1 MSVPK
6 HSRLCSLSLSA
17 LVLPGMSLQPQAVT
31 PGPFVLAT
39 ICCTDVS
46 RKTWL
51 WKSSA
56 TRKQLQLPARCLW
69 LPLSKPSATHCAS
82 SPHSSLSRPGTHKTR
97 GVVVP
102 YGFGIAKSFHGWV
115 SLDDLILEGA
125 LEKKTKGCSGPTQPE
140 GICDQEHGAA
150 PGAPCCTPWLC
161 VGPAAP
167 QASPCL
173 PRPCSSV

>member
-1 MSVPK
+1 MTPSLRAGLRISPSIVPLPPGTGALQPQQ
-6 HSRLCSLSLSA
+6 RQAGLSQNSAAFWKGHPCRSQSTPGCAHCPSA

-69 LPLSKPSATHCAS
+69 LPLLK
-82 SPHSSLSRPGTHKTR
+82 
-97 GVVVP
+97 
-102 YGFGIAKSFHGWV
+102 AKCHP
-115 SLDDLILEGA
+115 LCIQ
-125 LEKKTKGCSGPTQPE
+125 PTQLPVPPRHSQNARS
-140 GICDQEHGAA
+140 CRSLWFWHCQKL
-150 PGAPCCTPWLC
+150 PWL
-161 VGPAAP
+161 G
-167 QASPCL
+167 
-173 PRPCSSV
+173 